1 MEDGKSCSNILR
13 LCLYNNHTHKKN
25 IIIIRLLSNNAKI
38 KKLNNEKKKDDF
50 SAYIYHQAE
59 ITPSRNLSLKNLL
72 EVRTNLEPKWDKQ
85 EKEAI
90 LLYLLHTYL
99 KRV

>member
-1 MEDGKSCSNILR
+1 MEDGKSRSNMTS
-13 LCLYNNHTHKKN
+13 LCLVNNKQTN
-25 IIIIRLLSNNAKI
+25 IIIIRLLWNNEKI
-38 KKLNNEKKKDDF
+38 TFLNNEKKKDDF